1 MIPLVATVNVQ
12 VRRGERQ
19 RLRLWLPVPIVIV
32 WLLLLP
38 VAIVLLPVFVA
49 ACLAVRLRPL
59 RTLSVLWGV
68 LSALGGTEIA
78 LQHGESAIH
87 VHLT

>member
-1 MIPLVATVNVQ
+1 MIPLVASVHIQ
-12 VRRGERQ
+12 VRRGEQR

-38 VAIVLLPVFVA
+38 IAVVLLPVFVV

-59 RTLSVLWGV
+59 RTLSVIWGV
-68 LSALGGTEIA
+68 LSALAGTEFA